1 MYISD
6 IFKNKKFVFS
16 LEVFPPKKDSGIET
30 IYSTLDELSGIK
42 PDFISVTY
50 GAGGNPSDN
59 STIEIAKII
68 KDKHG
73 ITPLPH
79 LTCVNSDI
87 SQVDGII
94 QLLKENGI
102 ENVLALRG
110 DKNPDIPP
118 KTDFKYASDLTKH
131 IKEKS
136 DLNILGACYPETHS
150 ECGDEFRDIQNLKF
164 KIENGATSLISQLF
178 LDNNVFYDFMYKVRA
193 AGITV
198 PVQAG
203 IMPVTNKAQI
213 QRMVSQC
220 GASLPKKFV
229 KIINRYEH
237 SPEALRDAG
246 IAYATEQIV
255 DLISSSADG
264 VHIYTMNK
272 PYVAHKIYDSIK
284 NIVKCVNED

>member
-6 IFKNKKFVFS
+6 IFKQKKFVFS

-30 IYSTLDELSGIK
+30 IYETLDALSGIK

-50 GAGGNPSDN
+50 GAGGNPSDT
-59 STIEIAKII
+59 STIEIANII
-68 KDKHG
+68 KDKHK

-87 SQVDGII
+87 AQIDGVID
-94 QLLKENGI
+94 LLEKSGI

-110 DKNPDIPP
+110 DKNPDIAP
-118 KTDFKYASDLTKH
+118 KKDFRYASELTKY
-131 IKEKS
+131 IKQRS
-136 DLNILGACYPETHS
+136 GLNVAGACYPETHS
-150 ECGDEFRDIQNLKF
+150 ECGDVSRDIQNLKY
-164 KIENGATSLISQLF
+164 KVENGATSLISQLF
-178 LDNNVFYDFMYKVRA
+178 FDNNDFYNFMYKLRD

-203 IMPVTNKAQI
+203 IMPVTNKMQI
-213 QRMVSQC
+213 QRIVSLC

-229 KIINRYEH
+229 KIMNRYESH
-237 SPEALRDAG
+237 PEALRDAG

-255 DLISSSADG
+255 DLMSNSVDG
-264 VHIYTMNK
+264 VHLYTMNK

-284 NIVKCVNED
+284 NIAECINAD